1 MKKELC
7 IEISYNFDHFEPP
20 EHYCYVHSIDD
31 AIEALLKLKEELK
44 NEI

>member
-1 MKKELC
+1 MNKELC

-31 AIEALLKLKEELK
+31 AIEALLKLKEELE